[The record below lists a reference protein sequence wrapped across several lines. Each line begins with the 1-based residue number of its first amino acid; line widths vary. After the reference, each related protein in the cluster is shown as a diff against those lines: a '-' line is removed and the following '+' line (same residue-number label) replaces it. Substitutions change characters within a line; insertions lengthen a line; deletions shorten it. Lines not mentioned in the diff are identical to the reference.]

1 MFFVSKA
8 AKCNELAQVFAHKVQ
23 EMGKEY
29 PLDEDAFFGESDA
42 AIERGIPAHIKQDLL
57 ESGEKGETRTE
68 LHSTLS
74 LLYYFQ
80 ALLREKDV
88 CPVVSEHLIYTI
100 IETHAFL
107 LSKKGDGGED
117 GEHWLPP
124 YADQC
129 CFTSTPSCPPSAIAL
144 DSPGEAGADEN
155 TEAGWSVAE
164 HAVCVQWWQSDSV
177 AEDLTTE
184 PFIDLV
190 CLVGAIADEDTAD
203 ADAAPVLTQLRLDA
217 TAVRE
222 MQQRAADLRYSVERQ
237 VEDEHS
243 DDDLQRRFG
252 EFINDAIALL
262 NPNLENEE
270 GGATK
275 VEMARKVLQLAPPRQ
290 TEQPE
295 GKKGKK
301 KGKEKDDA
309 QQAAGPKPTSPS
321 MEQFGHM
328 FDTNVGLGIREPS
341 LCKWLRLVL
350 PR

>member
-1 MFFVSKA
+1 M
-8 AKCNELAQVFAHKVQ
+8 
-23 EMGKEY
+23 
-29 PLDEDAFFGESDA
+29 
-42 AIERGIPAHIKQDLL
+42 
-57 ESGEKGETRTE
+57 
-68 LHSTLS
+68 
-74 LLYYFQ
+74 
-80 ALLREKDV
+80 
-88 CPVVSEHLIYTI
+88 
-100 IETHAFL
+100 
-107 LSKKGDGGED
+107 
-117 GEHWLPP
+117 W
-124 YADQC
+124 
-129 CFTSTPSCPPSAIAL
+129 PSCLFAL
-144 DSPGEAGADEN
+144 IGSL
-155 TEAGWSVAE
+155 
-164 HAVCVQWWQSDSV
+164 CLQ
-177 AEDLTTE
+177 
-184 PFIDLV
+184 V

-217 TAVRE
+217 AAVRE